1 MSTKLAQLREQRNVK
16 ARAANELS
24 NKYPSDQRMPKA
36 EIEKLDAILAEIE
49 DIDREIQ
56 AEQRRADLAGMEQGA
71 LENELRDRH
80 TRTPG
85 THGSESSGLRNFMR
99 GGFSALTDGQRA
111 EHHARQTPEI
121 AAAYAG
127 MGGNPQAAMSTTT
140 PTEGGYTTAPE
151 TQTSLEVAMRAYGAI
166 FSVVDLIRTST
177 GNALPFPTADA
188 TLEEGEIVGQNTG
201 ANTGE
206 TTFGTAGIEVFR
218 YSSKKIALPW
228 ELVQDSFIDIEA
240 YIQDLLA
247 MRLGRI
253 RSKHL
258 TIGTGVGQPFGI
270 VPRAQLG
277 KQGATGQTTTVTYDD
292 LIDLEHSVDPVYRA
306 MPGVGWM
313 FHDNTLSKVRKLKD
327 LEGRPIFN
335 PGYETGNPGG
345 APDRL
350 LGRPIT
356 VNQDMA
362 PMSAN
367 ANSILYGAFKKYK
380 QRQVMDLT
388 LFRFTDS
395 AFSLNG
401 QIGFCAFQRCGGNL
415 IDAGGAVKAYRNS
428 AT

>member
-24 NKYPSDQRMPKA
+24 NKYPADQRMPKA
-36 EIEKLDAILAEIE
+36 EIEKLDAILNEIADIDSEIE
-49 DIDREIQ
+49 R
-56 AEQRRADLAGMEQGA
+56 EQRRADLAGQEAGQ
-71 LENELRDRH
+71 LENELRNRH

-85 THGSESSGLRNFMR
+85 AQSNGASGLRNYMR
-99 GGFSALTDGQRA
+99 GGFAALSDEQRS
-111 EHHARQTPEI
+111 EHRARQTPDI
-121 AAAYAG
+121 VAAYQG
-127 MGGNPQAAMSTTT
+127 VGNPQAAMSTTT
-140 PTEGGYTTAPE
+140 PAEGGYTTAPE

-166 FSVVDLIRTST
+166 FDAVDTIRTAT
-177 GNALPFPTADA
+177 GNDMPFPTADA
-188 TLEEGEIVGQNTG
+188 TLEEGEIVGQNAATNSG
-201 ANTGE
+201 D
-206 TTFGTAGIEVFR
+206 TTFGTAGIAVYR

-228 ELVQDSFIDIEA
+228 ELVQDSFIDIES

-258 TIGTGVGQPFGI
+258 TIGSGTNQPFGI

-277 KQGATGQTTTVTYDD
+277 KLGATGKTTTVDYDD
-292 LIDLEHSVDPVYRA
+292 LIDLEHSVDPIYRA

-313 FHDNTLSKVRKLKD
+313 FHDNTLAKVRKLKD

-335 PGYETGNPGG
+335 PGYESGNPGT

-356 VNQDMA
+356 INQDMA
-362 PMSAN
+362 TMSAN
-367 ANSILYGAFKKYK
+367 AVSILYGAFKKYK

-395 AFSLNG
+395 AFTLNG

-415 IDAGGAVKAYRNS
+415 IDAGGAIKGYKNS